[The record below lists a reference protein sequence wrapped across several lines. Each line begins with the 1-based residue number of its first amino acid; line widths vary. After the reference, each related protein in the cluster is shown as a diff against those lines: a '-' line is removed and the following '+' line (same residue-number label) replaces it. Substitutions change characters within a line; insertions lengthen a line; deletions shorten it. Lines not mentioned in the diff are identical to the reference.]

1 MKNPYLDWL
10 QEHDRHQLHGA
21 VLPLGGFD
29 APARPA
35 LDGSAPSVMI
45 FAPHPDDECVIGGL
59 ALRIMRERGARVINV
74 AVTLGSRKDRQ
85 AARRNELAAAC
96 AYLGFELVHT
106 GEHGLEDVHPAA
118 RASDPR
124 AWAAKVTCVRDILLA
139 HRPGII
145 IIPHA
150 ADWNRTHLGTHAL
163 VMDAIAA
170 FDGFRCAVIETEF
183 WGAMTTPNLMLEIST
198 PDLAD
203 LMAALSFHAGE
214 VKRNPYHLRLPA
226 WMQDNVRR
234 GGEVVGGQG
243 GTAPGFGYATLY
255 RILRWDGKSAS
266 TWFGGGRIVGAN
278 EDIMHVFTGAEPWK

>member
-10 QEHDRHQLHGA
+10 QEHDRHQLLGA
-21 VLPLGGFD
+21 ALPLGGFD

-85 AARRNELAAAC
+85 TARRNELAAAC

-124 AWAAKVTCVRDILLA
+124 AWAAKVMCVRDILLA

-145 IIPHA
+145 IMPHDCRLESHA
-150 ADWNRTHLGTHAL
+150 PRHACPGARRIALDRVRWLPWRRHRDGILGRDDHRPTSCSRWARPTSPTSSP
-163 VMDAIAA
+163 
-170 FDGFRCAVIETEF
+170 RCR
-183 WGAMTTPNLMLEIST
+183 ST
-198 PDLAD
+198 RA
-203 LMAALSFHAGE
+203 
-214 VKRNPYHLRLPA
+214 R
-226 WMQDNVRR
+226 
-234 GGEVVGGQG
+234 
-243 GTAPGFGYATLY
+243 
-255 RILRWDGKSAS
+255 
-266 TWFGGGRIVGAN
+266 
-278 EDIMHVFTGAEPWK
+278 

>member
-1 MKNPYLDWL
+1 M
-10 QEHDRHQLHGA
+10 
-21 VLPLGGFD
+21 
-29 APARPA
+29 
-35 LDGSAPSVMI
+35 
-45 FAPHPDDECVIGGL
+45 
-59 ALRIMRERGARVINV
+59 
-74 AVTLGSRKDRQ
+74 
-85 AARRNELAAAC
+85 
-96 AYLGFELVHT
+96 HT

-226 WMQDNVRR
+226 WMQDNLLQGPRSGRR
-234 GGEVVGGQG
+234 SGRDCARFRLRHVVPDLALGWKKCFNVVWGR
-243 GTAPGFGYATLY
+243 AY
-255 RILRWDGKSAS
+255 R
-266 TWFGGGRIVGAN
+266 GRERGHHARVYRS
-278 EDIMHVFTGAEPWK
+278 